1 MLFLLQ
7 LNLVTVDVKI
17 NGNLGNTKECFR
29 GVVTDSVARELFIF
43 QFILLVNKAKTTGFF
58 RSH

>member
-29 GVVTDSVARELFIF
+29 GVVIDSVARELFIF
-43 QFILLVNKAKTTGFF
+43 QFILLVNKEKTTGFF
-58 RSH
+58 